1 MSTAVAE
8 VSIVV
13 AAPRARLWEA
23 LTDPALISEYFMGA
37 TVTTDWQVGSPIAW
51 AGEWNG
57 KPYEDKGEI
66 LEFRPGERLSYSHW
80 SPLSGTDDVPDNY
93 HVVTIE
99 LADAEGGTEV
109 TLTQQN
115 LADGISE
122 SDRSHRA
129 DYEKNWRM
137 VLEGLKKTAE
147 AHD

>member
-23 LTDPALISEYFMGA
+23 LTDPVLISEYFMGA
-37 TVTTDWQVGSPIAW
+37 TVTTDWRVGRPITW
-51 AGEWNG
+51 AGEWKG

-66 LEFRPGERLSYSHW
+66 LEFRPEERLSYSHW
-80 SPLSGTDDVPDNY
+80 SPMSGTDDVPDNY

-99 LADAEGGTEV
+99 LDDVEGGTEV

-115 LADGISE
+115 LAGGISE

-129 DYEKNWRM
+129 EYEKNWRM